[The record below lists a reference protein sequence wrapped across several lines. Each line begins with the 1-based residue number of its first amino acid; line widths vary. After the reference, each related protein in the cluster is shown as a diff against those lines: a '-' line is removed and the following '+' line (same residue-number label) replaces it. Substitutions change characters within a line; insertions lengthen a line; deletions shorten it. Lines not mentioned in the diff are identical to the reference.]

1 MGHTIP
7 PFTHQFR
14 REARCFTEMRRG
26 LLLKDDQRLFKGM
39 WQKAEFH
46 IPACEKAAHPLAI
59 TSILLSIDLEQEK
72 SIYRLEETAKAQR
85 QTIQRLEQAN
95 KSQAVDILL
104 LKTELEF
111 LHQDMEVRL
120 KAFRAEMLEIKY
132 DLVP

>member
-72 SIYRLEETAKAQR
+72 SIYRLEETVQAQR

-104 LKTELEF
+104 LKTELAF
-111 LHQDMEVRL
+111 LQQDMEIRL
-120 KAFRAEMLEIKY
+120 KAFRAAMLEIKY

>member
-72 SIYRLEETAKAQR
+72 SIYRLEETLKAQR
-85 QTIQRLEQAN
+85 QSIQRLEQAN

-111 LHQDMEVRL
+111 LQQDMEVRL

>member
-1 MGHTIP
+1 
-7 PFTHQFR
+7 
-14 REARCFTEMRRG
+14 MRRG
-26 LLLKDDQRLFKGM
+26 LLLKDDQRLFRGM

-85 QTIQRLEQAN
+85 QAIQHLEQAN
-95 KSQAVDILL
+95 ESKRVDILL
-104 LKTELEF
+104 LKAELEF

>member
-26 LLLKDDQRLFKGM
+26 LLLKDDQRLFRGM

-85 QTIQRLEQAN
+85 QAIQHLEQAN
-95 KSQAVDILL
+95 ESKRVDILL
-104 LKTELEF
+104 LKAELEF